1 MQGLYKSHLAL
12 FIVQL
17 MYGANYVVAKG
28 LMPVVVGPNGFI
40 LLRVLGAVSLFWAIL
55 SLRYEKVALK
65 DFGRLALCGLFGV
78 ALNQLMFFNGL
89 MLTSPINAPVIMT
102 LTPIIVL
109 VLSALFLKEK
119 IRNLQVLGVFIG
131 AVGSVSFI
139 LLNKVGGFASGLGD
153 VFILINATSYSFYLV
168 LVKPLMAKYKPITV
182 ISWVFTFG
190 LVYVFVWFPS
200 SFEVSLIDWSSIKTT
215 EVLQILFVV
224 VGVTFVPY
232 LLNVYSMKRLSP
244 SIAAVYIYLQP
255 LLAAAF
261 VYLFVYF
268 GLEDYSAD
276 MSWEKVF
283 CAILVFIGV
292 YLVIKPKKNP
302 SEQKMGDI

>member
-1 MQGLYKSHLAL
+1 MKGLYKSHLAL

-17 MYGANYVVAKG
+17 MYAANYVVAKG
-28 LMPVVVGPNGFI
+28 LMPSVVGPNGFI

-109 VLSALFLKEK
+109 VLSVALLKEK
-119 IRNLQVLGVFIG
+119 IRNIQIIGVLIG
-131 AVGSVSFI
+131 AAGSITFI
-139 LLNKVGGFASGLGD
+139 LLNRVGGFASGLGD
-153 VFILINATSYSFYLV
+153 IFILINATSYSLYLV
-168 LVKPLMAKYKPITV
+168 LVKPLMSTYRPLTV

-190 LVYVFVWFPS
+190 LIYVLLWMPS
-200 SFEVSLIDWSSIKTT
+200 TKEASAINWSTIKIT
-215 EVLQILFVV
+215 ELLQILFVI

-255 LLAAAF
+255 ILATAF
-261 VYLFVYF
+261 IYIFVYF
-268 GLEDYSAD
+268 GLEDYSGD
-276 MSWEKVF
+276 MSWEKVL

-292 YLVIKPKKNP
+292 YLVIKPKNSKRVI
-302 SEQKMGDI
+302 E